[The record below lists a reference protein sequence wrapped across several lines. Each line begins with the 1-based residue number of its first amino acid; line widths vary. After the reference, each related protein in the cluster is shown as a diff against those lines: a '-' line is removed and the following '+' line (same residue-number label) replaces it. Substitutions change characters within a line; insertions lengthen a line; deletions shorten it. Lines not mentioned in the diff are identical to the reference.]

1 MLAMVLAAMRRQ
13 ALGPGCGARPAAS
26 PSIRA
31 PEVTISDSWPGR
43 GRGRGCVEPGWWAP
57 RL

>member
-1 MLAMVLAAMRRQ
+1 MVLAAMRRQ